1 MEPIVSVIVPVY
13 NKEKYL
19 NSCLESIVNQT
30 MKDLEILLINDGSV
44 DGSAGLCDEWAEKD
58 SRIRVVH
65 KQNEGA
71 GCTRNK
77 GLELARGR
85 FISFVDAD
93 DYIDTGLYEIVT
105 QKMGQAEVCY
115 FGRNIVSDGKVL
127 GHGIHLDGQRFYEGE
142 EIRKDFIKFFLGN
155 LPSNEYDR
163 HFVTGSACCALYNRD
178 FLKRNHITFP
188 DRQIKYSEDLFFNLE
203 LCRYAQQIIVIPD
216 MLYYNNVMRDS
227 KSRKYAKDRFDVY
240 KLIYEKLQEYVPV
253 CVEREDAMERIRFRH
268 VLYTCKCVKAEVRYR
283 KTNGF
288 FTAYKNIRK
297 ICRDA
302 LTKSILKQMIQ
313 PGFHSKRNMLLRCI
327 YHRFALVIMFYYMKH

>member
-93 DYIDTGLYEIVT
+93 DYIDTGLYDIVT

-127 GHGIHLDGQRFYEGE
+127 GHGVHLDGQRFYEGE

-178 FLKRNHITFP
+178 FLKRNHIFL
-188 DRQIKYSEDLFFNLE
+188 YSADK
-203 LCRYAQQIIVIPD
+203 V
-216 MLYYNNVMRDS
+216 S
-227 KSRKYAKDRFDVY
+227 S
-240 KLIYEKLQEYVPV
+240 
-253 CVEREDAMERIRFRH
+253 
-268 VLYTCKCVKAEVRYR
+268 
-283 KTNGF
+283 
-288 FTAYKNIRK
+288 
-297 ICRDA
+297 
-302 LTKSILKQMIQ
+302 
-313 PGFHSKRNMLLRCI
+313 
-327 YHRFALVIMFYYMKH
+327 